1 MERQIL
7 GILKELDAKE
17 LREFK
22 FHLRKRENDPHCPS
36 KADLDGVQ
44 EYPALAELLV
54 QRYPRTATEVLSETL
69 ACIPRNDLV
78 DRIRPGKA
86 ADAVRTGHKQTTHQT
101 SDTSFKER
109 TEQSDQG
116 KLDKYDMS
124 KKRVAFMMC
133 VKKGRPGAEKDIER
147 MNKWLC
153 KYQFEEPFQPCI
165 DPDEKEILL
174 ALKKFRDK
182 INQSKD
188 EVSCC
193 LITLMSH
200 GRNGYIQG
208 NDTKEVLLDDIFALF
223 NNMQCP
229 KLQEKP
235 KIFIIQACRGGKK
248 DSGVE
253 KTDDEPEEVD
263 DTSHFRLPTASDYF
277 IVYSTQKDY
286 VSLRNTEKGSRII
299 EAMDE
304 VLSKDGT
311 EWHIWDLFTKINGN
325 LVGKTFEHNNS
336 SVKQTL
342 VMESTLTKALYLAP

>member
-36 KADLDGVQ
+36 KADLEGVQ
-44 EYPALAELLV
+44 EYPALAELLA

-86 ADAVRTGHKQTTHQT
+86 AGIVTAQKNFRKLLICNYSIIYKH
-101 SDTSFKER
+101 
-109 TEQSDQG
+109 
-116 KLDKYDMS
+116 LDKYDMS

-133 VKKGRPGAEKDIER
+133 VKKERSGAEKDIER

-153 KYQFEEPFQPCI
+153 KYQFEELSQPCV
-165 DPDEKEILL
+165 DPDGKEILL

-200 GRNGYIQG
+200 GRNGYIRG
-208 NDTKEVLLDDIFALF
+208 KDSEHVLLDDIFALF

-311 EWHIWDLFTKINGN
+311 EWHIWDLFTKINSN